1 MMNRTHKWIWLF
13 VIAGIAAAGVSR
25 ARAQA
30 DQTPASQKAIVPIKV
45 EFVIARFQGEK
56 RVSSLPF
63 SLFVN
68 ANEYRG
74 PVRPESLVST
84 NLRMGLDV
92 PITTTKTEQGMT
104 TTQITYR
111 HVGTNIDCSAEELPN
126 GQFRLYFSIQ
136 DSAIYTGAAGV
147 KPEPAPG
154 LATIRSFQ
162 TTNRVT
168 VPPGKPVQFTT
179 ATDMITGEVVKVDV
193 MVTPVK

>member
-1 MMNRTHKWIWLF
+1 MNRMHTWIWLF
-13 VIAGIAAAGVSR
+13 LIGLIAAAGLVR
-25 ARAQA
+25 ARAQG
-30 DQTPASQKAIVPIKV
+30 DQPSTGQKAIVPIKV

-56 RVSSLPF
+56 RVSGLPF
-63 SLFVN
+63 SMLVN

-74 PVRPESLVST
+74 PTRPEALVST

-104 TTQITYR
+104 TTQISYR

-136 DSAIYTGAAGV
+136 DSAIYTGAADV
-147 KPEPAPG
+147 KPDPRTG
-154 LATIRSFQ
+154 MATIRSFQ
-162 TTNRVT
+162 TTNRVAVT
-168 VPPGKPVQFTT
+168 AGKPMQFTT

-193 MVTPVK
+193 MVTVVK